1 MALNQNLKAVITFGG
16 NLDASWNRS
25 TQGINK
31 GIKDVEKQTQKLTKQ
46 QQTLASEIKKSKL
59 AGKDISALKR
69 DYSGVTK
76 EIKKASAAQEA
87 LNRDLKRAEQFKRVQ
102 GLGKGAFA
110 KAGNI
115 AASMFPGGLA
125 LGGGGLIAGALGS
138 LIAPAARNAQTA
150 EKTGIAKSY
159 GVGVETFNAWDS
171 VGKQYG
177 MNGENFGDLFE
188 EYLHKAGEYKQN
200 GKQGGL
206 QDAFET
212 LGFKAGDLAGLSDI
226 DQFSKIVERALT
238 LKDQSK
244 ASFALDSLFG
254 GEASKML
261 MLLKQ
266 SGKSYRDLMDEQKRY
281 QLVTEEGA
289 RGAVEGNRAVSNL
302 QTVLS
307 SAMDEI
313 SGQLGGQLSPQI
325 KSLTDNL
332 AEWFKNGGISKI
344 VNFMKNELY
353 PGVLTFGNGVVFV
366 GKIIYAA
373 AKKLSWM
380 LPDENESKTDV
391 LTAIGSGMPM
401 EVAKIKAEGDGLG
414 EWFAQNVNKPG
425 MEKSLRDQWSGSQS
439 KLGAIPLF
447 WDKDQEGK
455 ERQQLLESVDGK
467 SSDGPFSFDWA
478 TEMSKNTPKSDPS
491 TGTTPV
497 EKGLGLTFPSPD
509 VGRGT
514 PLPEQTQGLQFSL
527 PPTVLPD
534 AVQRVNYTDPNT
546 TFPDAIQFV
555 NDSGLNSPRPD
566 LLPHTPDAPLLPREP
581 QTHSNDKAE
590 PSGTLDPESA
600 SSWPTLIQQIERVDT
615 DQKPTAITDS
625 RRQELHIEINVSNE
639 QEGSAIAD
647 EVINKAQATD
657 IFNGN
662 NAMYD
667 NGGLW

>member
-46 QQTLASEIKKSKL
+46 QQSLSAEIKKAKL

-69 DYSGVTK
+69 DYTGVTK

-150 EKTGIAKSY
+150 EKVGIAKSY
-159 GVGVETFNAWDS
+159 GVGVETFNTWDS
-171 VGKQYG
+171 VAKQYG
-177 MNGENFGDLFE
+177 MSGENIGDLFE

-212 LGFKAGDLAGLSDI
+212 LGFKAGDLAGLSDLE
-226 DQFSKIVERALT
+226 QFSKIVERALT

-261 MLLKQ
+261 MLIKQ

-289 RGAVEGNRAVSNL
+289 RGAMEGNRAVTNL

-313 SGQLGGQLSPQI
+313 SGQLGGELSPQI
-325 KSLTDNL
+325 KDLTNNL

-344 VNFMKNELY
+344 VSFMKNELY
-353 PGVLTFGNGVVFV
+353 PSVLTFGNGVVLV
-366 GKIIYAA
+366 GKIIYAL
-373 AKKLSWM
+373 AKKASFL
-380 LPDENESKTDV
+380 LPDEQDDKRKVMRSLAMT
-391 LTAIGSGMPM
+391 GSTEIARGT
-401 EVAKIKAEGDGLG
+401 AEGLGLG
-414 EWFAQNVNKPG
+414 EWFDD
-425 MEKSLRDQWSGSQS
+425 SL
-439 KLGAIPLF
+439 K
-447 WDKDQEGK
+447 
-455 ERQQLLESVDGK
+455 
-467 SSDGPFSFDWA
+467 
-478 TEMSKNTPKSDPS
+478 KNPALVKQVQKAYTS
-491 TGTTPV
+491 
-497 EKGLGLTFPSPD
+497 
-509 VGRGT
+509 
-514 PLPEQTQGLQFSL
+514 TQGLIFSDD
-527 PPTVLPD
+527 D
-534 AVQRVNYTDPNT
+534 AFNQQIDSIANIKPAQGMLSWDEALFKERTPLVPLAAPQDVSPSSVP
-546 TFPDAIQFV
+546 TFPDDKRAKE
-555 NDSGLNSPRPD
+555 
-566 LLPHTPDAPLLPREP
+566 DALPRRDSELP
-581 QTHSNDKAE
+581 DMDA
-590 PSGTLDPESA
+590 
-600 SSWPTLIQQIERVDT
+600 WPTLMQQIDRVDIER
-615 DQKPTAITDS
+615 KPTSITDS
-625 RRQELHIEINVSNE
+625 RRQELKVEINVSSE
-639 QEGSAIAD
+639 QEGTAIAD

>member
-69 DYSGVTK
+69 DYTGVTK

-150 EKTGIAKSY
+150 EKAGIAKSY

-325 KSLTDNL
+325 KDLTNNL

-373 AKKLSWM
+373 AKKLSWL

-425 MEKSLRDQWSGSQS
+425 MEKSLRDQWSSSQS

-478 TEMSKNTPKSDPS
+478 AEMSKNTPKSDPS

-527 PPTVLPD
+527 PQEALSDLANSLQLPLP
-534 AVQRVNYTDPNT
+534 QT
-546 TFPDAIQFV
+546 TLLDVA
-555 NDSGLNSPRPD
+555 PR
-566 LLPHTPDAPLLPREP
+566 TPDAPLLPREP
-581 QTHSNDKAE
+581 QIHSNDKAE

-615 DQKPTAITDS
+615 EQKPTAITDS
-625 RRQELHIEINVSNE
+625 RRQELKIEINVSNE

-667 NGGLW
+667 KGGLW

>member
-69 DYSGVTK
+69 DYTGVTK

-125 LGGGGLIAGALGS
+125 LGGSGLIAGALGS

-150 EKTGIAKSY
+150 EKAGIAKSY

-414 EWFAQNVNKPG
+414 DWFAQNVNKPG

-478 TEMSKNTPKSDPS
+478 AEMSKNTPKSDQ
-491 TGTTPV
+491 GMGANLQ
-497 EKGLGLTFPSPD
+497 EKGSGLTFPSPD
-509 VGRGT
+509 
-514 PLPEQTQGLQFSL
+514 L
-527 PPTVLPD
+527 
-534 AVQRVNYTDPNT
+534 A
-546 TFPDAIQFV
+546 
-555 NDSGLNSPRPD
+555 PRTSD
-566 LLPHTPDAPLLPREP
+566 TPLLPREDVG
-581 QTHSNDKAE
+581 QGS
-590 PSGTLDPESA
+590 LDPQPA
-600 SSWPTLIQQIERVDT
+600 SSWPTLIQQVERVDT
-615 DQKPTAITDS
+615 EQKPTSITDS
-625 RRQELHIEINVSNE
+625 RRQELKVEINVSNE

-667 NGGLW
+667 KGGLW

>member
-25 TQGINK
+25 TQGVNK

-46 QQTLASEIKKSKL
+46 QQSLVDEIKKAKL

-69 DYSGVTK
+69 DYTGVTK

-87 LNRDLKRAEQFKRVQ
+87 LNHDLKRAEQFKRVQ
-102 GLGKGAFA
+102 GLGKGAFS

-125 LGGGGLIAGALGS
+125 LGGGGLIAGALSS

-150 EKTGIAKSY
+150 EKTGVARSY

-171 VGKQYG
+171 LGKQYG

-212 LGFKAGDLAGLSDI
+212 LGFKAGDLAGLSDL

-281 QLVTEEGA
+281 QLVTEDGA
-289 RGAVEGNRAVSNL
+289 RGAVEGNRAVTNL

-332 AEWFKNGGISKI
+332 AEWFKNGGISRI
-344 VNFMKNELY
+344 VSFMKNELY
-353 PGVLTFGNGVVFV
+353 PGMLTFGNGVVFV

-380 LPDENESKTDV
+380 LPDEKESKADV

-401 EVAKIKAEGDGLG
+401 EIAKIKAENDGLG
-414 EWFAQNVNKPG
+414 DWFAQNVNKPG
-425 MEKSLRDQWSGSQS
+425 MEKSLRERWSDSLS
-439 KLGAIPLF
+439 RLGAIPLF
-447 WDKDQEGK
+447 WDKKQEGQ
-455 ERQQLLESVDGK
+455 ERQQLLESVEGK
-467 SSDGPFSFDWA
+467 SSATPFSFDWA
-478 TEMSKNTPKSDPS
+478 AEMSKSKAKSDPEPDSIS
-491 TGTTPV
+491 T
-497 EKGLGLTFPSPD
+497 EKAPGLRSTQPLTASLD
-509 VGRGT
+509 KMLTASYT
-514 PLPEQTQGLQFSL
+514 PLIPPEWDRLAGNKADL
-527 PPTVLPD
+527 PVDTLARDNRADVKTDNPAPAEFLPE
-534 AVQRVNYTDPNT
+534 
-546 TFPDAIQFV
+546 
-555 NDSGLNSPRPD
+555 
-566 LLPHTPDAPLLPREP
+566 LP
-581 QTHSNDKAE
+581 
-590 PSGTLDPESA
+590 
-600 SSWPTLIQQIERVDT
+600 WPTLMQQIEHVDT
-615 DQKPTAITDS
+615 EQKPPMITDN
-625 RRQELHIEINVSNE
+625 RRQELKVEINVSNE

-647 EVINKAQATD
+647 EVISKTQSAD

-667 NGGLW
+667 KGGLW

>member
-46 QQTLASEIKKSKL
+46 QQSLVDEIKKAKL

-69 DYSGVTK
+69 DYTGVTK

-87 LNRDLKRAEQFKRVQ
+87 LNHDLKRAEQFKRVQ
-102 GLGKGAFA
+102 GLGKGAFS

-125 LGGGGLIAGALGS
+125 LGGGGLIAGALSS

-150 EKTGIAKSY
+150 EKTGVARSY
-159 GVGVETFNAWDS
+159 GVGVETFNAWDTL
-171 VGKQYG
+171 GKQYG

-212 LGFKAGDLAGLSDI
+212 LGFKAGDLAGLSDL

-281 QLVTEEGA
+281 QLVTEDGA
-289 RGAVEGNRAVSNL
+289 RGAVEGNRAVTNL

-332 AEWFKNGGISKI
+332 AEWFKNGGISRI
-344 VNFMKNELY
+344 VSFMKNELY
-353 PGVLTFGNGVVFV
+353 PGMLTFGNGVVFV

-380 LPDENESKTDV
+380 LPDEKESKADV

-401 EVAKIKAEGDGLG
+401 EIAKIKAENEGLG
-414 EWFAQNVNKPG
+414 DWFAQNVNKPG
-425 MEKSLRDQWSGSQS
+425 MEKSLRERWSDSQS
-439 KLGAIPLF
+439 RLGAIPLF
-447 WDKDQEGK
+447 WDKKQEGQ
-455 ERQQLLESVDGK
+455 ERQQLLESVEGK
-467 SSDGPFSFDWA
+467 SSATPFSFDWA
-478 TEMSKNTPKSDPS
+478 AEMSKSKAKSDPEPDSIS
-491 TGTTPV
+491 T
-497 EKGLGLTFPSPD
+497 EKAPGLRSAQPLTASLD
-509 VGRGT
+509 KMLTASYT
-514 PLPEQTQGLQFSL
+514 PLIPPEWDRLAGNKADL
-527 PPTVLPD
+527 PVDTLARDNRADVKTDNPAPAEFLPE
-534 AVQRVNYTDPNT
+534 
-546 TFPDAIQFV
+546 
-555 NDSGLNSPRPD
+555 
-566 LLPHTPDAPLLPREP
+566 LP
-581 QTHSNDKAE
+581 
-590 PSGTLDPESA
+590 
-600 SSWPTLIQQIERVDT
+600 WPTLMQQIEHVDT
-615 DQKPTAITDS
+615 EQKPPTITDN
-625 RRQELHIEINVSNE
+625 RRQELKVEINVSNE

-647 EVINKAQATD
+647 EVISKTQSAD

-667 NGGLW
+667 KGGLW

>member
-69 DYSGVTK
+69 DYTGVTK

-150 EKTGIAKSY
+150 EKAGIAKSY

-414 EWFAQNVNKPG
+414 DWFAQNVNKPG
-425 MEKSLRDQWSGSQS
+425 MEKSLRDQWSSSQS

-478 TEMSKNTPKSDPS
+478 AEMSKNTPKSDPS
-491 TGTTPV
+491 TGTTPP

-527 PPTVLPD
+527 PQEALSDLANSLQLPLP
-534 AVQRVNYTDPNT
+534 QT
-546 TFPDAIQFV
+546 TLLDVA
-555 NDSGLNSPRPD
+555 PR
-566 LLPHTPDAPLLPREP
+566 TPDTPLLPREP
-581 QTHSNDKAE
+581 QSHSNDEAE
-590 PSGTLDPESA
+590 PSGALDPESA

-615 DQKPTAITDS
+615 DEKPTAITDS
-625 RRQELHIEINVSNE
+625 RRQELKIEINVSNE

-667 NGGLW
+667 KGGLW

>member
-69 DYSGVTK
+69 DYTGVTK

-150 EKTGIAKSY
+150 EKAGIAKSY

-281 QLVTEEGA
+281 QLVTEDGA
-289 RGAVEGNRAVSNL
+289 RGAMEGNRAVTNL

-307 SAMDEI
+307 SAMDEV

-325 KSLTDNL
+325 KALTDNL

-344 VNFMKNELY
+344 VSFMKNELY

-373 AKKLSWM
+373 AKKLSWL
-380 LPDENESKTDV
+380 LPDDQDNKKRILQSVATGTPVKIA
-391 LTAIGSGMPM
+391 AIQ
-401 EVAKIKAEGDGLG
+401 AEGEGLG
-414 EWFAQNVNKPG
+414 EWFSQNVNQPG
-425 MEKSLRDQWSGSQS
+425 RVEMLKKQWQS
-439 KLGAIPLF
+439 AE
-447 WDKDQEGK
+447 DKAGWMATVNPFTNGEFQENTS
-455 ERQQLLESVDGK
+455 QQLLDSVDGK
-467 SSDGPFSFDWA
+467 PSEGPFSFDWA
-478 TEMSKNTPKSDPS
+478 AEMSKNTLMSDQG
-491 TGTTPV
+491 TGTTPQ
-497 EKGLGLTFPSPD
+497 GLTFPSPD
-509 VGRGT
+509 VGRRT

-534 AVQRVNYTDPNT
+534 AIQRVNYTDPNT
-546 TFPDAIQFV
+546 TFPDAMQFV
-555 NDSGLNSPRPD
+555 NDTGSNSPRPD
-566 LLPHTPDAPLLPREP
+566 ALPHTPDAPLLPREP
-581 QTHSNDKAE
+581 QSRTHDKAE
-590 PSGTLDPESA
+590 PSGTLEPQSA

-615 DQKPTAITDS
+615 DQKPTSITDS
-625 RRQELHIEINVSNE
+625 RRQELKIEINVSNE

-667 NGGLW
+667 KGGLW

>member
-46 QQTLASEIKKSKL
+46 QQSLVDEIKKAKL

-69 DYSGVTK
+69 DYTGVTK

-87 LNRDLKRAEQFKRVQ
+87 LNHDLKRAEQFKRVQ
-102 GLGKGAFA
+102 GLGKGAFS

-125 LGGGGLIAGALGS
+125 LGGGGLIAGALSS

-150 EKTGIAKSY
+150 EKTGVARSY

-171 VGKQYG
+171 LGKQYG

-212 LGFKAGDLAGLSDI
+212 LGFKAGDLAGLSDL

-281 QLVTEEGA
+281 QLVTEDGA
-289 RGAVEGNRAVSNL
+289 RGAVEGNRAVTNL

-332 AEWFKNGGISKI
+332 AEWFKNGGISRI
-344 VNFMKNELY
+344 VSFMKNELY
-353 PGVLTFGNGVVFV
+353 PGMLTFGNGVVFV

-380 LPDENESKTDV
+380 LPDEKESKADV

-401 EVAKIKAEGDGLG
+401 EIAKIKAENDGLG
-414 EWFAQNVNKPG
+414 DWFAQNVNKPG
-425 MEKSLRDQWSGSQS
+425 MEKSLRERWSDSQS
-439 KLGAIPLF
+439 RLGAIPLF
-447 WDKDQEGK
+447 WDKKQEGQ
-455 ERQQLLESVDGK
+455 ERQQLLESVEGK
-467 SSDGPFSFDWA
+467 SSDTPFSFDWA
-478 TEMSKNTPKSDPS
+478 AEMSKSKAKSDHEARSIP
-491 TGTTPV
+491 TEEVP
-497 EKGLGLTFPSPD
+497 GLRSPQTDSGGLSPLLNPARGLTFSQPLTVSPD
-509 VGRGT
+509 KMLTASYT
-514 PLPEQTQGLQFSL
+514 PLIPPEWDRHVGNKADL
-527 PPTVLPD
+527 PVDTSARDNRSDIKTDNSAPAEFLPE
-534 AVQRVNYTDPNT
+534 
-546 TFPDAIQFV
+546 
-555 NDSGLNSPRPD
+555 
-566 LLPHTPDAPLLPREP
+566 LP
-581 QTHSNDKAE
+581 
-590 PSGTLDPESA
+590 
-600 SSWPTLIQQIERVDT
+600 WPTLMQQIEHVDT
-615 DQKPTAITDS
+615 EQKPPTITDN
-625 RRQELHIEINVSNE
+625 RRQELKVEINVSNE

-647 EVINKAQATD
+647 EVISKTQSAD

-667 NGGLW
+667 KGGLW

>member
-150 EKTGIAKSY
+150 EKAGIAKSY

-373 AKKLSWM
+373 AKKLSWL

-455 ERQQLLESVDGK
+455 ERQRLRLLESVDGK
-467 SSDGPFSFDWA
+467 SSDGPFSLDWA
-478 TEMSKNTPKSDPS
+478 AEMSKNTPKSDQG
-491 TGTTPV
+491 TGATPQ
-497 EKGLGLTFPSPD
+497 EKGSGLTFPSPD
-509 VGRGT
+509 LAPRT
-514 PLPEQTQGLQFSL
+514 PDTP
-527 PPTVLPD
+527 
-534 AVQRVNYTDPNT
+534 
-546 TFPDAIQFV
+546 
-555 NDSGLNSPRPD
+555 
-566 LLPHTPDAPLLPREP
+566 LLPHKDNG
-581 QTHSNDKAE
+581 Q
-590 PSGTLDPESA
+590 SGFSGSLDPQSA
-600 SSWPTLIQQIERVDT
+600 SSWATLIQQIARVDT
-615 DQKPTAITDS
+615 EQKPTAITDS
-625 RRQELHIEINVSNE
+625 RRQELKIEINVSNE

-667 NGGLW
+667 KGGLW

>member
-69 DYSGVTK
+69 DYTGVTK

-138 LIAPAARNAQTA
+138 LIVPAARNAQTA
-150 EKTGIAKSY
+150 EKAGIAKSY

-414 EWFAQNVNKPG
+414 DWFAQNVNKPG
-425 MEKSLRDQWSGSQS
+425 MEKSLRDQWSSSQS

-478 TEMSKNTPKSDPS
+478 AEMSKNTPKSDPS
-491 TGTTPV
+491 TGTTPP

-527 PPTVLPD
+527 PQAALSDLANSLQLPLP
-534 AVQRVNYTDPNT
+534 QT
-546 TFPDAIQFV
+546 TLLDVA
-555 NDSGLNSPRPD
+555 PR
-566 LLPHTPDAPLLPREP
+566 TPDTPLLPREP
-581 QTHSNDKAE
+581 QIHSNDKAE
-590 PSGTLDPESA
+590 PSGALDPESA

-615 DQKPTAITDS
+615 EQKPTAITDS
-625 RRQELHIEINVSNE
+625 RRQELKIEINVSNE

-667 NGGLW
+667 KGGLW

>member
-46 QQTLASEIKKSKL
+46 QQSLVDEIKKAKL

-69 DYSGVTK
+69 DYTVVTK

-87 LNRDLKRAEQFKRVQ
+87 LNHDLKRAEQFKRVQ
-102 GLGKGAFA
+102 GLGKGAFS

-125 LGGGGLIAGALGS
+125 LGGGGLIAGALSS

-150 EKTGIAKSY
+150 EKTGVARSY

-171 VGKQYG
+171 LGKQYG

-212 LGFKAGDLAGLSDI
+212 LGFKAGDLAGLSDL

-281 QLVTEEGA
+281 QLVTEDGA
-289 RGAVEGNRAVSNL
+289 RGAVEGNRAVTNL

-332 AEWFKNGGISKI
+332 AEWFKNGGISRI
-344 VNFMKNELY
+344 VSFMKNELY
-353 PGVLTFGNGVVFV
+353 PGMLTFGNGVVFV

-380 LPDENESKTDV
+380 LPDEKESKADV

-401 EVAKIKAEGDGLG
+401 EIAKIKAENDGLG
-414 EWFAQNVNKPG
+414 DWFAQNVNKPG
-425 MEKSLRDQWSGSQS
+425 MEKSLRERWSDSQS
-439 KLGAIPLF
+439 RLGAIPLF
-447 WDKDQEGK
+447 WDKKQEGQ
-455 ERQQLLESVDGK
+455 ERQQLLESVEGK
-467 SSDGPFSFDWA
+467 SSATPFSFDWA
-478 TEMSKNTPKSDPS
+478 AEMSKSKAKSDPEPDSIS
-491 TGTTPV
+491 T
-497 EKGLGLTFPSPD
+497 EKAPGLRSAQPLTASLD
-509 VGRGT
+509 KMLTASYT
-514 PLPEQTQGLQFSL
+514 PLIPPEWDRLAGNKADL
-527 PPTVLPD
+527 PVDTLARDNRADVKTDNPAPAEFLPE
-534 AVQRVNYTDPNT
+534 
-546 TFPDAIQFV
+546 
-555 NDSGLNSPRPD
+555 
-566 LLPHTPDAPLLPREP
+566 LP
-581 QTHSNDKAE
+581 
-590 PSGTLDPESA
+590 
-600 SSWPTLIQQIERVDT
+600 WPTLMQQIEHVDT
-615 DQKPTAITDS
+615 EQKPPTITDN
-625 RRQELHIEINVSNE
+625 RRQELKVEINVSNE

-647 EVINKAQATD
+647 EVISKTQSAD

-667 NGGLW
+667 KGGLW

>member
-69 DYSGVTK
+69 DYTGVTK

-150 EKTGIAKSY
+150 EKAGIAKSY

-414 EWFAQNVNKPG
+414 DWFAQNVNKPG
-425 MEKSLRDQWSGSQS
+425 MEKSLRDQWSSSQS

-455 ERQQLLESVDGK
+455 ERQQLLQSVDGK

-478 TEMSKNTPKSDPS
+478 AEMSKDTPKSDPS
-491 TGTTPV
+491 TGTTPP

-527 PPTVLPD
+527 PQEALSDLANSLQLPLP
-534 AVQRVNYTDPNT
+534 QT
-546 TFPDAIQFV
+546 TLLDVA
-555 NDSGLNSPRPD
+555 PR
-566 LLPHTPDAPLLPREP
+566 TPDTPLLPREP
-581 QTHSNDKAE
+581 QSHSNDEAE
-590 PSGTLDPESA
+590 PSGALDPESA

-615 DQKPTAITDS
+615 DEKPTSITDS
-625 RRQELHIEINVSNE
+625 RRQELKIEINVSNE

-667 NGGLW
+667 KGGLW

>member
-46 QQTLASEIKKSKL
+46 QQSLASEIKKSKL

-69 DYSGVTK
+69 DYTGVTK

-125 LGGGGLIAGALGS
+125 LGGGLIAGALGS

-150 EKTGIAKSY
+150 EKAGIAKSY

-188 EYLHKAGEYKQN
+188 EYLHKSGEYKQN

-289 RGAVEGNRAVSNL
+289 RGAVEGHRAVSNL

-414 EWFAQNVNKPG
+414 DWFAQNVNKPG
-425 MEKSLRDQWSGSQS
+425 MEKSLREQWSGSQS

-447 WDKDQEGK
+447 WDKDQEGE
-455 ERQQLLESVDGK
+455 ERQRLLESVDGK
-467 SSDGPFSFDWA
+467 SSDAPFSLDWA
-478 TEMSKNTPKSDPS
+478 AEMSKNTPKSDQ
-491 TGTTPV
+491 
-497 EKGLGLTFPSPD
+497 EKEVPAS
-509 VGRGT
+509 
-514 PLPEQTQGLQFSL
+514 QGA
-527 PPTVLPD
+527 LPD
-534 AVQRVNYTDPNT
+534 LD
-546 TFPDAIQFV
+546 
-555 NDSGLNSPRPD
+555 
-566 LLPHTPDAPLLPREP
+566 TP
-581 QTHSNDKAE
+581 
-590 PSGTLDPESA
+590 
-600 SSWPTLIQQIERVDT
+600 SWPTLIQQIDHADT
-615 DQKPTAITDS
+615 EQKPAVITDS
-625 RRQELHIEINVSNE
+625 RRQELKVEINVSNE

-667 NGGLW
+667 KGGLW

>member
-46 QQTLASEIKKSKL
+46 QQSLSAEIKKAKL

-69 DYSGVTK
+69 DYTGVTK

-150 EKTGIAKSY
+150 EKVGIAKSY

-171 VGKQYG
+171 LGKQYG

-212 LGFKAGDLAGLSDI
+212 LGFKAGDLAGLSDLE
-226 DQFSKIVERALT
+226 QFSKIVERALT

-261 MLLKQ
+261 MLIKQ

-289 RGAVEGNRAVSNL
+289 RGAMEGNRAVTNL

-313 SGQLGGQLSPQI
+313 SGQLGGELSPQI
-325 KSLTDNL
+325 KDLTNNL

-344 VNFMKNELY
+344 VSFMKNELY
-353 PGVLTFGNGVVFV
+353 PSVLTFGNGVVLV
-366 GKIIYAA
+366 GKIIYAL
-373 AKKLSWM
+373 AKKASFL
-380 LPDENESKTDV
+380 LPDEQDDKRKVMRSLAMT
-391 LTAIGSGMPM
+391 GSTEIARGT
-401 EVAKIKAEGDGLG
+401 AEGLGLG
-414 EWFAQNVNKPG
+414 EWFDD
-425 MEKSLRDQWSGSQS
+425 SL
-439 KLGAIPLF
+439 K
-447 WDKDQEGK
+447 
-455 ERQQLLESVDGK
+455 
-467 SSDGPFSFDWA
+467 
-478 TEMSKNTPKSDPS
+478 KNPALVKQVQKAYTS
-491 TGTTPV
+491 
-497 EKGLGLTFPSPD
+497 
-509 VGRGT
+509 
-514 PLPEQTQGLQFSL
+514 TQGLIFSDD
-527 PPTVLPD
+527 D
-534 AVQRVNYTDPNT
+534 AFNQQIDSIANIKPAQGMLSWDEALFKERTPLVPLAAPQDVSPSSVP
-546 TFPDAIQFV
+546 TFPDDKRAKE
-555 NDSGLNSPRPD
+555 
-566 LLPHTPDAPLLPREP
+566 DALPRRDSELP
-581 QTHSNDKAE
+581 DMDA
-590 PSGTLDPESA
+590 
-600 SSWPTLIQQIERVDT
+600 WPTLMQQIDRVDIER
-615 DQKPTAITDS
+615 KPTSITDS
-625 RRQELHIEINVSNE
+625 RRQELKVEINVSSE
-639 QEGSAIAD
+639 QEGTAIAD

>member
-1 MALNQNLKAVITFGG
+1 M
-16 NLDASWNRS
+16 
-25 TQGINK
+25 
-31 GIKDVEKQTQKLTKQ
+31 
-46 QQTLASEIKKSKL
+46 
-59 AGKDISALKR
+59 
-69 DYSGVTK
+69 
-76 EIKKASAAQEA
+76 
-87 LNRDLKRAEQFKRVQ
+87 
-102 GLGKGAFA
+102 
-110 KAGNI
+110 
-115 AASMFPGGLA
+115 
-125 LGGGGLIAGALGS
+125 
-138 LIAPAARNAQTA
+138 
-150 EKTGIAKSY
+150 
-159 GVGVETFNAWDS
+159 
-171 VGKQYG
+171 
-177 MNGENFGDLFE
+177 
-188 EYLHKAGEYKQN
+188 
-200 GKQGGL
+200 

-325 KSLTDNL
+325 KDLTNNL

-373 AKKLSWM
+373 AKKLSWL

-414 EWFAQNVNKPG
+414 DWFAQNVNKPG

-467 SSDGPFSFDWA
+467 SNDGPFSLDWA
-478 TEMSKNTPKSDPS
+478 AEMSKNTPKSDPS
-491 TGTTPV
+491 TGTTPP

-527 PPTVLPD
+527 PQEALSDLANSLQLPLP
-534 AVQRVNYTDPNT
+534 QT
-546 TFPDAIQFV
+546 TLLDVA
-555 NDSGLNSPRPD
+555 PR
-566 LLPHTPDAPLLPREP
+566 TPDAPLLPREP
-581 QTHSNDKAE
+581 QIHSNDKAE

-615 DQKPTAITDS
+615 EQKPTAITDS
-625 RRQELHIEINVSNE
+625 RRQELKIEINVSNE

-657 IFNGN
+657 ILTVITRCTTK
-662 NAMYD
+662 
-667 NGGLW
+667 GGCGDERFFSVSGG

>member
-1 MALNQNLKAVITFGG
+1 
-16 NLDASWNRS
+16 
-25 TQGINK
+25 
-31 GIKDVEKQTQKLTKQ
+31 
-46 QQTLASEIKKSKL
+46 
-59 AGKDISALKR
+59 
-69 DYSGVTK
+69 
-76 EIKKASAAQEA
+76 
-87 LNRDLKRAEQFKRVQ
+87 
-102 GLGKGAFA
+102 
-110 KAGNI
+110 
-115 AASMFPGGLA
+115 
-125 LGGGGLIAGALGS
+125 
-138 LIAPAARNAQTA
+138 
-150 EKTGIAKSY
+150 AKSY

-373 AKKLSWM
+373 AKKLSWL

-425 MEKSLRDQWSGSQS
+425 MEKSLREQWSGSQS

-455 ERQQLLESVDGK
+455 ERQRLLESVDGK
-467 SSDGPFSFDWA
+467 SSDAPFSLDWA
-478 TEMSKNTPKSDPS
+478 AEMSKNTPKSDQG
-491 TGTTPV
+491 TGANPQ

-509 VGRGT
+509 LGRGT
-514 PLPEQTQGLQFSL
+514 LLPEQTQGLQFLS
-527 PPTVLPD
+527 PPETSSEV
-534 AVQRVNYTDPNT
+534 RR
-546 TFPDAIQFV
+546 
-555 NDSGLNSPRPD
+555 DS
-566 LLPHTPDAPLLPREP
+566 
-581 QTHSNDKAE
+581 QSNDKTDKLAL
-590 PSGTLDPESA
+590 SGSLPDLP
-600 SSWPTLIQQIERVDT
+600 WPTLIQQIERVDT
-615 DQKPTAITDS
+615 EQKPTSITDS
-625 RRQELHIEINVSNE
+625 RRQELKVEINVSSE
-639 QEGSAIAD
+639 QEGTAIAD

-667 NGGLW
+667 KGGLW

>member
-69 DYSGVTK
+69 DYTGVTK

-150 EKTGIAKSY
+150 EKAGIAKSY

-414 EWFAQNVNKPG
+414 DWFAQNVNKPG
-425 MEKSLRDQWSGSQS
+425 MEKSLRDQWSSSQS

-455 ERQQLLESVDGK
+455 ERQQLLQSVDGK

-478 TEMSKNTPKSDPS
+478 AEMSKNTPKSDPS
-491 TGTTPV
+491 TGTTPP

-527 PPTVLPD
+527 PQEALSDLANSLQLPLP
-534 AVQRVNYTDPNT
+534 QT
-546 TFPDAIQFV
+546 TLLDVA
-555 NDSGLNSPRPD
+555 PR
-566 LLPHTPDAPLLPREP
+566 TPDTPLLPREP
-581 QTHSNDKAE
+581 QSHSNDEAE
-590 PSGTLDPESA
+590 PSGALDPESA

-615 DQKPTAITDS
+615 DEKPTAITDS
-625 RRQELHIEINVSNE
+625 RRQELKIEINVSNE

-667 NGGLW
+667 KGGLW

>member
-46 QQTLASEIKKSKL
+46 QQSLVDEIKKAKL

-69 DYSGVTK
+69 DYTGVTK

-87 LNRDLKRAEQFKRVQ
+87 LNHDLKRAEQFKRVQ
-102 GLGKGAFA
+102 GLGKGAFS

-125 LGGGGLIAGALGS
+125 LGGGGLIAGALSS

-150 EKTGIAKSY
+150 EKTGVARSY

-171 VGKQYG
+171 LGKQYG

-212 LGFKAGDLAGLSDI
+212 LGFKAGDLAGLSDL

-281 QLVTEEGA
+281 QLVTEDGA
-289 RGAVEGNRAVSNL
+289 RGAVEGNRAVTNL

-332 AEWFKNGGISKI
+332 AEWFKNGGISRI
-344 VNFMKNELY
+344 VSFMKNELY
-353 PGVLTFGNGVVFV
+353 PGMLTFGNGVVFV

-380 LPDENESKTDV
+380 LPDEKESKADV
-391 LTAIGSGMPM
+391 LTAIGSGSMPM
-401 EVAKIKAEGDGLG
+401 EIAKIKAENDGLG
-414 EWFAQNVNKPG
+414 DWFAQNVNKPG
-425 MEKSLRDQWSGSQS
+425 MEKKLREQWSDSQS
-439 KLGAIPLF
+439 RLGAIPLF
-447 WDKDQEGK
+447 WDKKQEGQ
-455 ERQQLLESVDGK
+455 ERQQLLESVEGK
-467 SSDGPFSFDWA
+467 SSATPFSFDWA
-478 TEMSKNTPKSDPS
+478 AEMSKSKAKSDPEPDSIS
-491 TGTTPV
+491 T
-497 EKGLGLTFPSPD
+497 EKAPGLRSPQPDPGGLSPLLNPAQGLTFSQPLTVSPD
-509 VGRGT
+509 KMLTASYT
-514 PLPEQTQGLQFSL
+514 PLIPPEWDRRAGNKAASPAIPSTRDNRADAKTDNPAPAEFL
-527 PPTVLPD
+527 PELP
-534 AVQRVNYTDPNT
+534 
-546 TFPDAIQFV
+546 
-555 NDSGLNSPRPD
+555 
-566 LLPHTPDAPLLPREP
+566 
-581 QTHSNDKAE
+581 
-590 PSGTLDPESA
+590 
-600 SSWPTLIQQIERVDT
+600 WPTLMQQIEHVDT
-615 DQKPTAITDS
+615 EQKPPTITDN
-625 RRQELHIEINVSNE
+625 RRQELKVEINVSNE

-647 EVINKAQATD
+647 EVISKTQSAD

-667 NGGLW
+667 KGGLW

>member
-46 QQTLASEIKKSKL
+46 QQSLSAEIKKAKL

-69 DYSGVTK
+69 DYTGVTK

-150 EKTGIAKSY
+150 EKVGIAKSY

-171 VGKQYG
+171 LGKQYG

-212 LGFKAGDLAGLSDI
+212 LGFKAGDLAGLSDLE
-226 DQFSKIVERALT
+226 QFSKIVERALT

-261 MLLKQ
+261 MLIKQ

-289 RGAVEGNRAVSNL
+289 RGAMEGNRAVTNL

-325 KSLTDNL
+325 KALTDNL

-344 VNFMKNELY
+344 VSFMKNELY
-353 PGVLTFGNGVVFV
+353 PSVLTFGNGVVFV
-366 GKIIYAA
+366 GKIIYAL
-373 AKKLSWM
+373 AKKASFL
-380 LPDENESKTDV
+380 LPDEQDDKRKVMRSLAMT
-391 LTAIGSGMPM
+391 GST
-401 EVAKIKAEGDGLG
+401 EIAKGTAEGLGLG
-414 EWFAQNVNKPG
+414 EWFDD
-425 MEKSLRDQWSGSQS
+425 SL
-439 KLGAIPLF
+439 K
-447 WDKDQEGK
+447 
-455 ERQQLLESVDGK
+455 
-467 SSDGPFSFDWA
+467 
-478 TEMSKNTPKSDPS
+478 KNPALVKQVQKAYTS
-491 TGTTPV
+491 
-497 EKGLGLTFPSPD
+497 
-509 VGRGT
+509 
-514 PLPEQTQGLQFSL
+514 TQGLIFSDD
-527 PPTVLPD
+527 D
-534 AVQRVNYTDPNT
+534 AFNQQIDSIANIKPAQGMLSWDEALFKERTPLVPLAAPHDVSPSSVP
-546 TFPDAIQFV
+546 TFPDDKRAKE
-555 NDSGLNSPRPD
+555 D
-566 LLPHTPDAPLLPREP
+566 TLPRRDSELP
-581 QTHSNDKAE
+581 DMDA
-590 PSGTLDPESA
+590 
-600 SSWPTLIQQIERVDT
+600 WPTLMQQIDRVDIER
-615 DQKPTAITDS
+615 KPTSITDS
-625 RRQELHIEINVSNE
+625 RRQELKVEINVSSE
-639 QEGSAIAD
+639 QEGTAIAD
-647 EVINKAQATD
+647 EVINKAKATD